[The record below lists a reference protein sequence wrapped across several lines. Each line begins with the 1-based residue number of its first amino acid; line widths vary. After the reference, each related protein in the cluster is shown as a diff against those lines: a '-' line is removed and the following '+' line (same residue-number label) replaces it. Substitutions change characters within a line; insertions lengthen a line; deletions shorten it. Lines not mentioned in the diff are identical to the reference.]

1 MYSTDYLEIVLRF
14 KYLVLHIRKRCILLK
29 NMVLGVFTQILS
41 ASQRDI
47 ESRSIER
54 TRCWSRCMQIG
65 CYGNRSNGND
75 RIDLRNVD
83 MELLGRR
90 RRSTSE
96 YKGL

>member
-1 MYSTDYLEIVLRF
+1 MYSTDYLDIVLRF
-14 KYLVLHIRKRCILLK
+14 KYLVLYIRKRCILPK
-29 NMVLGVFTQILS
+29 NMVLGVFTEILS
-41 ASQRDI
+41 VSQRDI

-54 TRCWSRCMQIG
+54 TRCWSRCMQISS
-65 CYGNRSNGND
+65 YGNRSGGND
-75 RIDLRNVD
+75 RIDLRSVD